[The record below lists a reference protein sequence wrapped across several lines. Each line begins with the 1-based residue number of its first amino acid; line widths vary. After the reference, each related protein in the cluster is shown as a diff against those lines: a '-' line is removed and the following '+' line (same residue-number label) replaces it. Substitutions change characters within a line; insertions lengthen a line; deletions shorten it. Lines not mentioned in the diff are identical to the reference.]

1 MRMTLLAKV
10 LRLRRE
16 LTRHE
21 SWTRAQLETH
31 QAALLRELHAYAYD
45 ASSFYRRFHDGMAGA
60 RCTSCLS

>member
-31 QAALLRELHAYAYD
+31 QAALLRELRAYACD
-45 ASSFYRRFHDGMAGA
+45 ASSF
-60 RCTSCLS
+60 